1 MTLKRET
8 SVYQKIGYLFI
19 LPAFFLIAVFQLY
32 PLVRNLVLS
41 FYSWDMVTS
50 APRFLGLGNYREL
63 LADENFYQSLK
74 VTVLYSLG
82 FVPVSMAMGLGLS
95 VLMTKKSRMN
105 VLYRTVFF
113 SPTVTSMVAMSAVWM
128 FIYHPQYG
136 SLNTLLGLF
145 GMEPVRWLNSPDT
158 ALLSLVIMNI
168 WKRFGF
174 CTVVYLSALLNVSGE
189 IQEAAT
195 IDGASSFQIFWRI
208 KLPMVSPSTFMLVI
222 MMTIESFQV
231 FTQINVM
238 TGGGPNFS
246 TTNLVTYLYK
256 QAFDQFRVGYGSAI
270 AVVLLA
276 VILLV
281 NLIQMRFEKYVH
293 YDA

>member
-1 MTLKRET
+1 MTDSLIWLSIIYAIQGMPF
-8 SVYQKIGYLFI
+8 SVF
-19 LPAFFLIAVFQLY
+19 
-32 PLVRNLVLS
+32 
-41 FYSWDMVTS
+41 
-50 APRFLGLGNYREL
+50 L
-63 LADENFYQSLK
+63 LA
-74 VTVLYSLG
+74 G
-82 FVPVSMAMGLGLS
+82 FMRGIH
-95 VLMTKKSRMN
+95 N
-105 VLYRTVFF
+105 
-113 SPTVTSMVAMSAVWM
+113 
-128 FIYHPQYG
+128 
-136 SLNTLLGLF
+136 
-145 GMEPVRWLNSPDT
+145 
-158 ALLSLVIMNI
+158 ALL
-168 WKRFGF
+168 
-174 CTVVYLSALLNVSGE
+174 
-189 IQEAAT
+189 EAAT